1 MYKRKNRAKYSLKAH
16 LVFVC
21 KYRKKLLRGDF
32 DKDIRQWIYSICSR
46 MDTELHETESDRD
59 HIHLLISYNVTD
71 RICDIVKRIKQE
83 TVYKAWAKYPS
94 YLKKYFRKEKTLWSD
109 GYFAGSIGEVSEET
123 IRQYIKNQG

>member
-83 TVYKAWAKYPS
+83 TVYKAWAK
-94 YLKKYFRKEKTLWSD
+94 D